1 MLVTKNGQELRDAFL
16 QAGIMADVIG
26 MTTKQKDRVVMV
38 GEEERFLVPTKG
50 DALNAVFY
58 GQPIPV

>member
-1 MLVTKNGQELRDAFL
+1 MGEALPQATYDLVKEIFGFSPVRSYGNNENGFL
-16 QAGIMADVIG
+16 ACQ
-26 MTTKQKDRVVMV
+26 V
-38 GEEERFLVPTKG
+38 GEEERYLVPPKG